1 MDQPIEQPI
10 YPQAGITR
18 PQTAQLPA
26 SSPVTLRHAGL
37 QDFTKIPSTDIRT
50 YIQGGMVECADLYG
64 KLSRKWSDIYAAAY
78 EVERRFEKRPGAR
91 NDTNELHV
99 TGWEAFLEECGIKPA
114 TFRKWRQRAAAA
126 MKPLESFVDPPKPNG
141 VKLAPRPK
149 GQRSGSMAFDSQ
161 APAAKNLADARK
173 QLGAAAAAGNAQ
185 AVAIIAEYEQA
196 LTTADSG
203 TVTNESDSTSDRSVA
218 IDPTD
223 SDTEGVRLAE
233 EGFLVVITPAPTS
246 KATLLEGEVGSDE
259 VRGAYAKLRSILSRV
274 ADTAVIE
281 SALQDTLEEFILP
294 MLDEHPYMQV
304 DTPYRPELQISVILK
319 RAGRARISVGDW
331 VLYRGGDDRL
341 TKQIGADGALGRV
354 VNADAFSRPRII
366 WFSGTEW
373 LKPYSLFNQEAVQVL
388 FADQAA
394 SIYPEAFSTYSD
406 PAVSKPPA
414 AAGID
419 YPEEAAECEQA

>member
-26 SSPVTLRHAGL
+26 SSPLTLRHAGL

-64 KLSRKWSDIYAAAY
+64 KLSRKWSDIYAAAC

-233 EGFLVVITPAPTS
+233 VIQLVKYWASIRIDIRFDWFVDQC
-246 KATLLEGEVGSDE
+246 VGSSDIRLE
-259 VRGAYAKLRSILSRV
+259 SFSGRRIATIAKVLGDDATSDAVQQAYAEFAKNIDTSIWNVFLNGTPEER
-274 ADTAVIE
+274 
-281 SALQDTLEEFILP
+281 SALQEEIECKRLSGSMLE
-294 MLDEHPYMQV
+294 
-304 DTPYRPELQISVILK
+304 
-319 RAGRARISVGDW
+319 
-331 VLYRGGDDRL
+331 
-341 TKQIGADGALGRV
+341 
-354 VNADAFSRPRII
+354 
-366 WFSGTEW
+366 
-373 LKPYSLFNQEAVQVL
+373 
-388 FADQAA
+388 
-394 SIYPEAFSTYSD
+394 
-406 PAVSKPPA
+406 
-414 AAGID
+414 
-419 YPEEAAECEQA
+419 